1 MENKDWLLLILNCI
15 VGLVLF
21 LYGVSNMSDGLKAM
35 ASDKMK
41 QILGKSSDNIFMGVL
56 TGTIATA
63 VLDSSSA
70 VIIMIIAMVNAGV
83 MTSKQSYGIII
94 GSNIGTTISSQLIA
108 FDIGEFAAV
117 PLVIGLIFIMAGK
130 NQKYRDIG
138 KSILGFGLIFFGLY
152 YIGHSVEPLKKLAAF
167 EALMSKIE
175 NPFKGASVGAIA
187 TVIIQSSSATIGIV
201 ISFANQ
207 GLITLAAAIGVM
219 LGAEIG
225 TCTDT
230 LFATIGRSRAAL
242 RAGVFHLFFS
252 IVSAVIALILIQPFI
267 ALVNL
272 VSGDSSLARHIANA
286 HVVFNILAAALF
298 IGFVPLI
305 ARVLIKLIPNKGKS
319 KNVAAE

>member
-1 MENKDWLLLILNCI
+1 
-15 VGLVLF
+15 
-21 LYGVSNMSDGLKAM
+21 MSDGLKAM
-35 ASDKMK
+35 ASDKVK
-41 QILGKSSDNIFMGVL
+41 QILGKSSDNIFIGVL
-56 TGTIATA
+56 TGTIVTA

-70 VIIMIIAMVNAGV
+70 VIIMIIAMVNAGI
-83 MTSKQSYGIII
+83 MTSKQSYGIIV
-94 GSNIGTTISSQLIA
+94 GSNIGTTLSSQLIA

-175 NPFKGASVGAIA
+175 NPFKGATVGAIA

-207 GLITLAAAIGVM
+207 GLITLAASVGVM

-252 IVSAVIALILIQPFI
+252 IVTAVIALILIQPFI

-272 VSGDSSLARHIANA
+272 VSGDSSLARHIANS
-286 HVVFNILAAALF
+286 HVLFNILAAALF

-305 ARVLIKLIPNKGKS
+305 ARTLIKLIPNKGKS
-319 KNVAAE
+319 KNVAVE